1 MTQGFLCARHRAWL
15 CEQPGAIDSVW
26 ERAYDTALL
35 YQEQGEPYQ
44 ALRHAGAALEAADI
58 ALVQSGVLEI
68 KAIERYG
75 DACHLMAGVLNGLDD
90 ARAVNSL
97 VEASVQRLGSALAVG
112 GPREVILSAC
122 KRLTQWVSA
131 PHAQPVH

>member
-1 MTQGFLCARHRAWL
+1 MTQGFLCARPRAWL
-15 CEQPGAIDSVW
+15 CEQPAAIDSVW
-26 ERAYDTALL
+26 ERAYGTAIL

-58 ALVQSGVLEI
+58 ALTQAGVLEHR
-68 KAIERYG
+68 AIERYS
-75 DACHLMAGVLNGLDD
+75 DACVLMAGVLNGLED

-97 VEASVQRLGSALAVG
+97 VEASVQRLGSALTVG
-112 GPREVILSAC
+112 GPREIILAAC